1 MTTSKPDEEQD
12 IETGG
17 EATAVTKNNT
27 TNKDLNAAAAAAA
40 GDNDNKTTAVA
51 TTEGG
56 GGDGKK
62 KKTKKQS
69 ATSDGEGRTS
79 MITMDEEGGVNVAV
93 GGVNIG
99 INQMRLPLVGML
111 VSSVVLL
118 VAVVSW
124 KGPPMWK
131 STIWRGYAIAYP
143 CVTLVISFMGILM
156 TCKKEFYLNNG
167 KFIHVFLFLWNFVG
181 ACLLT
186 FFNPFTQTGN
196 GYFAAWGTVVCAAGA
211 LGIRGD
217 TFTSGIRGLGCI
229 LGLISSS
236 IVVLI
241 AMTDYVGPSSFFR
254 YEAIY
259 GMVVCCCTLF
269 VFLLFIVDEKRRLMN
284 GGGGQNDGIF
294 HVIMLS
300 IFAVLWVAL
309 AGISTFRG
317 PFLMTGNGYFAS
329 WTGAACACYAVTAT
343 RKQKKEK
350 E

>member
-1 MTTSKPDEEQD
+1 MMTQITTQFKDMEKDRIVREESGINQMR
-12 IETGG
+12 
-17 EATAVTKNNT
+17 
-27 TNKDLNAAAAAAA
+27 KDMEK
-40 GDNDNKTTAVA
+40 DRIV
-51 TTEGG
+51 
-56 GGDGKK
+56 
-62 KKTKKQS
+62 
-69 ATSDGEGRTS
+69 R
-79 MITMDEEGGVNVAV
+79 EENR
-93 GGVNIG
+93 

-156 TCKKEFYLNNG
+156 TCKKEFYLKNG

-284 GGGGQNDGIF
+284 GGGGQNDSIF